1 MGVHRVNELQPFL
14 VKIPDAMKLTGVG
27 RTRAYELV
35 GTGEWPS
42 VRLGRRVL
50 IPVEGLKAW
59 AEKMQC
65 GEVVGEAKCEA
76 KPI

>member
-1 MGVHRVNELQPFL
+1 MNELQPFL

-35 GTGEWPS
+35 ANGEWPS

-59 AEKMQC
+59 VEKMQC
-65 GEVVGEAKCEA
+65 AELVKG
-76 KPI
+76 